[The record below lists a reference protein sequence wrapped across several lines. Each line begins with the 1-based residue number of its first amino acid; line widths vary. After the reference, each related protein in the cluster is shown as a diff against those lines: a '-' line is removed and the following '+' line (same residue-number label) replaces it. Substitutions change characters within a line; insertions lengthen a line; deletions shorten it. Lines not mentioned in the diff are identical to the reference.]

1 MYCLIEG
8 QRAIPSGS
16 VKVTLA
22 NPRVSDSGEYTYD
35 ISFPLDIP
43 ENKETFGLM
52 ERVDVSK
59 AHLRDYTS
67 CQFYAGNRL
76 LIVGT
81 GTVTGITDK
90 ELRLQIVGGKSGL
103 SYRLQNENLFIDELS
118 YPALEATF
126 SAWLDYKY
134 VQLPNGSSILTTPYL
149 GARYRYVI
157 FTVCNDNTDE
167 VYNRVFRGTSSGK
180 WYLERPVFQPG
191 LIYVLE
197 GVFKALGYTIL
208 SNAYNAE
215 PWNDLYICNLRRS
228 KTIGGMLPHWKVKT
242 FLDEFRKLMNANFIL
257 DEINKTVR
265 IVSNTSITD
274 GTIYRAEVAD
284 DFSMDYEDEG
294 LSFFS
299 TDNLRYELQ
308 PCSWPST
315 VDEIT
320 PEQMAGMN
328 LISFVSRH
336 DFDIAATSWTDEQKM
351 TRLVFCADTGYFY
364 YRKDDNDGHLV
375 LRQCAFLNQLTREGN
390 TYDGAVTSLKIVPV
404 PIGIYYIDKEKL
416 GEESTYEGP
425 RFPGPMTDY
434 DTISEQEAEEL
445 LTVQDILENGETRA
459 DRDSEDDVM
468 MVCFLGNY
476 TFSAGETKYSTKYF
490 RRFLYVISATTDY
503 RIVGTTTRRSLAL
516 APPVG
521 SNVRY
526 IGELHNGTPPIDRTH
541 QMVYKLLMGDTIP
554 SPGALFIIRGHRY
567 LCSKLELTVTA
578 AGIDS
583 VATGYFNEILE
594 S

>member
-22 NPRVSDSGEYTYD
+22 NPRVSDSGEFTYD

-118 YPALEATF
+118 YPALDSTF
-126 SAWLDYKY
+126 SDWLDYKK
-134 VQLPNGSSILTTPYL
+134 VQLPNGSSILTSPYL
-149 GARYRYVI
+149 GVRNRYVI

-167 VYNRVFRGTSSGK
+167 VYNRVFRSNNTNK
-180 WYLERPVFQPG
+180 WFLERPVFQPG

-242 FLDEFRKLMNANFIL
+242 FLDEFRKLMNANYII

-265 IVSNTSITD
+265 IVSLTSITD
-274 GTIYRAEVAD
+274 GTIQRVDVAD
-284 DFSMDYEDEG
+284 DFSMDYDDEG
-294 LSFFS
+294 LSLIS

-308 PCSWPST
+308 SCGWPYV

-320 PEQMAGMN
+320 PEQMASMN
-328 LISFVSRH
+328 LFQYPTRN
-336 DFDIAATSWTDEQKM
+336 DFDRAAASWTDEQKM
-351 TRLVFCADTGYFY
+351 TRLVFCADTGYWY

-375 LRQCAFLNQLTREGN
+375 LRQCAFFNQLTREGN
-390 TYDGAVTSLKIVPV
+390 TYDGPVTSLKIIPV
-404 PIGIYYIDKEKL
+404 PMGLYLVDKQKL
-416 GEESTYEGP
+416 GEGYTYVGP
-425 RFPGPMTDY
+425 RFPGPLTDY
-434 DTISEQEAEEL
+434 DTIVEQEADEL
-445 LTVQDILENGETRA
+445 ITVQDILEDGQTPA
-459 DRDSEDDVM
+459 DSNSEDDAM
-468 MVCFLGNY
+468 MLAFLGNY
-476 TFSAGETKYSTKYF
+476 TFDAGKPRVAFITLDQNIF
-490 RRFLYVISATTDY
+490 VISATTDY
-503 RIVGTTTRRSLAL
+503 RIEGTTTRRSLAL

-526 IGELHNGTPPIDRTH
+526 IGELHIGTPPIDRTH